1 MYRLGAYLLADADSG
16 DAVQGLFGGRKM
28 KSNVPALTLWLLV
41 CACAAT
47 RPSQPRS
54 QVAALAIV
62 DVNVITMAQPDVL
75 PHQRVLIAN
84 GLIEALGPADAV
96 TVPAGARQIDGT
108 GKYLVPGFID
118 AYSHVD
124 GEFTLVPYLANGVTT
139 VRNTAGG
146 YPRHLAIR
154 DRVSRGELLGPRV
167 LTTGGAIGS
176 TPPNFDAT
184 QAIDTAEETER
195 VVAEL
200 HRFGFDGVMV
210 YGRIGADA
218 HRGVMSAA
226 RRLGFPVTGHQSIN
240 LKPAQVAQSG
250 QRSVENLVSLISL
263 QTGEGLRGEA
273 AERAADAYR
282 DGGVYCI
289 PTLTVHRV
297 RGRFQLASAEE
308 DRYFPPLARGT
319 PTLGARFGPQATY
332 QYGGAPNLVSIF
344 HSRGVKIVLGTDAGY
359 PGVHPGFSLHGPY
372 GELQNLHGA
381 GLTPFEVLRAAT
393 ANAAEFLGLAQRVG
407 TIAPGKAADLVLLDG
422 NPLEDLVNAGRI
434 AAVAMGGRW
443 FQSAELRTLL
453 EAQARTYEQPADR
466 FAGLRPLPTERSVFS
481 GLYELRGKNE
491 LVIGEERVA
500 VQGSEKDCRTLTSQA
515 SLDPYH
521 STKTE
526 LAIKLCEQAR
536 VEQIELTRE
545 APEGK
550 ARLRMLRERG
560 QAVISGTRPYY
571 GNIVITEPLA
581 DTTLLGGPILSDD
594 LPYNMMGT
602 FFVAA
607 DALAGLQP
615 LQKTVLTWKQLELNP
630 GEYFRDATVSDMEWK
645 VSRDEGTKPSD
656 PCPAC
661 RVYSLTMSGRA
672 GTGSHQMKLV
682 VDPDG
687 HPWRVETVNEGQM
700 LAIQRVAPRSA
711 AG

>member
-1 MYRLGAYLLADADSG
+1 
-16 DAVQGLFGGRKM
+16 M
-28 KSNVPALTLWLLV
+28 KSIVPALILWLLV
-41 CACAAT
+41 CACAAS
-47 RPSQPRS
+47 RPTQPRS
-54 QVAALAIV
+54 QEAAVAVV
-62 DVNVITMAQPDVL
+62 DVNVITMAQPDIL
-75 PHQRVLIAN
+75 PRQTVLIAN
-84 GLIEALGPADAV
+84 GLIKALGPANAV

-124 GEFTLVPYLANGVTT
+124 GEFTLLPYLANGVTT

-154 DRVSRGELLGPRV
+154 DRISRGELLGPRV
-167 LTTGGAIGS
+167 LTTGGAIVS
-176 TPPNFDAT
+176 TPANFDT
-184 QAIDTAEETER
+184 TRAIDSAEEAEG
-195 VVAEL
+195 VVVEL
-200 HRFGFDGVMV
+200 HRLGFDGVMV
-210 YGRIGADA
+210 YGRIGVDA

-240 LKPAQVAQSG
+240 LKPAQVAHSG

-308 DRYFPPLARGT
+308 DRYFPPLVRGT
-319 PTLGARFGPQATY
+319 PTLGARFGPQASY

-344 HSRGVKIVLGTDAGY
+344 HARGVKIVLGTDAGY
-359 PGVHPGFSLHGPY
+359 PGVHQGFSLHGPY
-372 GELQNLHGA
+372 GELQNLLGA

-393 ANAAEFLGLAQRVG
+393 VNGAEFLGLAQRVG
-407 TIAPGKAADLVLLDG
+407 TIAAGKAADLVLLEA
-422 NPLEDLVNAGRI
+422 NPLEDLANAHRI
-434 AAVAMGGRW
+434 AAVAVGGRW
-443 FQSAELRTLL
+443 FQTAELRSLL
-453 EAQARTYEQPADR
+453 EAQAGTYERPTDR
-466 FAGLRPLPTERSVFS
+466 FTGLHPLPIAGSVFS
-481 GLYELRGKNE
+481 GLYELRGNHE
-491 LVIGEERVA
+491 VVIGEERVA
-500 VQGSEKDCRTLTSQA
+500 LQRSEKGCRTLTSQA

-526 LAIKLCEQAR
+526 FAVKLCNQAR
-536 VEQIELTRE
+536 VEQIELTRQG
-545 APEGK
+545 PEGK
-550 ARLRMLRERG
+550 ARLQMVRERG

-571 GNIVITEPLA
+571 GNISFTEPVA

-594 LPYNMMGT
+594 LPYDMMGT

-615 LQKTVLTWKQLELNP
+615 LQKTVLTFKQLELNP
-630 GEYFRDATVSDMEWK
+630 GEYFRDATVGDMEWK
-645 VSRDEGTKPSD
+645 VSRDEGTKPGD

-661 RVYSLTMSGRA
+661 RVYSLIMPGRA

-682 VDPDG
+682 VDPAG
-687 HPWRVETVNEGQM
+687 HPWRVETINEGQM
-700 LAIQRVAPRSA
+700 LAIQRVTPRSV